1 MKTNKNIN
9 NEIIAAAESLDMQD
23 LYEEEKQKNKRAELK
38 LVKN

>member
-1 MKTNKNIN
+1 MKTNKKLT

-23 LYEEEKQKNKRAELK
+23 LYEEEKQKNKRSELK